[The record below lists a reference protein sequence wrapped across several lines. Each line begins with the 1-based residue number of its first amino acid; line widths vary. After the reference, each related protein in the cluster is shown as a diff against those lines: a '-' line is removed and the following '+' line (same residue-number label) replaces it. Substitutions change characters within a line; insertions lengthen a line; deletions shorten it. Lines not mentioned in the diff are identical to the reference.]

1 MSAQQKFLLTVFY
14 LCAFLAL
21 FAPVALAS
29 GNETYTTNGTTT
41 QTING
46 PSNTTKPQLPSN
58 TDTGSDSDSSAVIQL
73 SSTVA
78 LFGALVAVRQ
88 TPNSPC
94 LIDVIAKILFYRR
107 PFSPYKQLPLHT
119 RHLTPLRSATVL
131 FDHF

>member
-78 LFGALVAVRQ
+78 LFGALVAAAVF
-88 TPNSPC
+88 T
-94 LIDVIAKILFYRR
+94 I
-107 PFSPYKQLPLHT
+107 
-119 RHLTPLRSATVL
+119 
-131 FDHF
+131 